1 MPGLYESL
9 FYDMFKCNS
18 PKMVCDLLK
27 KYVGNGPAQDD
38 IVALDIGAGNGMV
51 GEHLSAM
58 GSETI
63 VGVDILSEA
72 ADALER
78 DRPGLYDAYHV
89 ADLTAMALT

>member
-1 MPGLYESL
+1 MKQA
-9 FYDMFKCNS
+9 MNFKCNS

-58 GSETI
+58 GAETI

-89 ADLTAMALT
+89 ADLSAMAQT